1 MSRKKKDAQSQM
13 NNHNEGMQ
21 FYNDGDVHIH
31 TAVAGSRAQAIHS
44 DPTSAMPR
52 PATRYFLLTFV
63 SIVGAVIILGGLAGI
78 IMFRFNLLTWPIS
91 SAPSPRPTL
100 GGTVIAPP
108 ATASANSP
116 GSHAT
121 PTPSQLETA
130 TPDIDVA
137 LAMRY
142 YNQYM
147 ALTPTLIDTPSQ
159 AKGWFQGSPA
169 YATCMDEGSQGYH
182 VVALSEAD
190 SGACIAP
197 APNLQG
203 NYALQTELSV
213 QTGAGAGLAFAFT
226 SNPSIDTNYNGSLYY
241 LGYCGNSG
249 PYCSLDN
256 LFLDHVQNGQPVQCL
271 GPEPDATYSSRS
283 DACLYQSPFIY
294 SGFNVSNVLTVIVHD
309 GTIYTYINA
318 HPVFIFMPHSPVDYS
333 TAGKVGCVAISGAN
347 ATCRPI
353 KIWAF

>member
-1 MSRKKKDAQSQM
+1 M

-21 FYNDGDVHIH
+21 FNNKGDVHIH
-31 TAVAGSRAQAIHS
+31 TAVAGSRAQAIHN
-44 DPTSAMPR
+44 DPASATPR
-52 PATRYFLLTFV
+52 SASRHLLLTFFA
-63 SIVGAVIILGGLAGI
+63 IVGVFIVLASI
-78 IMFRFNLLTWPIS
+78 AALIMLRFNLLIWPIQFTS
-91 SAPSPRPTL
+91 LSHPTL

-108 ATASANSP
+108 ATASASSP

-137 LAMRY
+137 LAMHY

-147 ALTPTLIDTPSQ
+147 ALTPTMIDTPSQ

-169 YATCMDEGSQGYH
+169 YATCVDEGSQGYH
-182 VVALSEAD
+182 VIALAEGN

-226 SNPSIDTNYNGSLYY
+226 ANPSIDTNYNGSLYY

-249 PYCSLDN
+249 KGCPLDN
-256 LFLDHVQNGQPVQCL
+256 LFLDHVQNGQPVQCM

-333 TAGKVGCVAISGAN
+333 TTGKVGCVAIAGAN